1 VLPKKIKVI
10 VNPNAGGGQGRQ
22 CFPLLREKLL
32 ERRIPFH
39 LQFSESA
46 EHVTLL
52 ARQAQTEGYNI
63 IVTCGG
69 DGTAHR
75 ALQAMV
81 GSHAVLGF
89 VPLGRGN
96 DLPRNLGIPEDLESA
111 CSLLSR
117 GQVRR
122 IDLIQVNEDLYM
134 AGVGGI
140 GFDAEVNVIANR
152 LNRYLSGKATYI
164 LPLLLKTL
172 TYRPKKIALQLDR
185 DYLKGLILMVAF
197 GNIRSYGR
205 GMQITPLAEPDDGLL
220 DVCWIDPVKKLRLYR
235 FFPTVYSGEH
245 LDKPEVHYYR
255 TSTVQAKSTTP
266 LDLYGDG
273 EFLCKTPFNLRVLP
287 RSLRVLVP

>member
-1 VLPKKIKVI
+1 M
-10 VNPNAGGGQGRQ
+10 NPNAGAGQGRK

-32 ERRIPFH
+32 ERKISFH

-81 GSHAVLGF
+81 GSRAVLGF

-96 DLPRNLGIPEDLESA
+96 DLSKNLGITEDLDLA
-111 CSLLSR
+111 CNLFLT
-117 GQVRR
+117 GKVRQ
-122 IDLIQVNEDLYM
+122 IDLVQVNSDLYM

-140 GFDAEVNVIANR
+140 GFDAEANVIANK
-152 LNRYLSGKATYI
+152 LNRYLSGKASYI
-164 LPLLLKTL
+164 LPVLIKIL
-172 TYRPKKIALQLDR
+172 TYRPKKIALQLDE
-185 DYLKGLILMVAF
+185 DYLKGLIWMVAF
-197 GNIRSYGR
+197 GNIRSYGK
-205 GMQITPLAEPDDGLL
+205 GMQITTLAEPDDGLL

-235 FFPTVYSGEH
+235 FFFTVFSGEH
-245 LDKPEVHYYR
+245 LDQPEVHYYR
-255 TSTVQAKSTTP
+255 TTTVQVKSTTP

-273 EFLCKTPFNLRVLP
+273 EFLCKTPFTLRVLP
-287 RSLRVLVP
+287 RALRVLVP